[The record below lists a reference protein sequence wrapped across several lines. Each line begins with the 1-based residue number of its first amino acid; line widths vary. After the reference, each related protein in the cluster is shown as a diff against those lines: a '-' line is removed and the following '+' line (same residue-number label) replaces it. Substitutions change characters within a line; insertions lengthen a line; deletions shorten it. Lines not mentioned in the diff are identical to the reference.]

1 VAAAGARV
9 WRDYLPVSIDENGDS
24 VPDECLP
31 DCPGDFD
38 GSGIVG
44 GEDLG
49 ELLGQFGLTGKG
61 LAADLNV
68 DGIVDGADLGLLFSL
83 WGECG

>member
-1 VAAAGARV
+1 
-9 WRDYLPVSIDENGDS
+9 
-24 VPDECLP
+24 

-38 GSGIVG
+38 ASGIVG

-61 LAADLNV
+61 LSADLNG

-83 WGECG
+83 WGTCG